1 MRKVFLDT
9 ETTGLFTKDGHR
21 IIDIACIE
29 MINRKLT
36 GRVLHQFFNP
46 EFPIDPRAEA
56 VHGMN
61 NKMLEE
67 KPKFATIIPEL
78 KDFLMGAEVV
88 AHNMQFDMEHVNNE
102 LRIAGAGWLL
112 GDICSPMCTLKMAW
126 AMDKVHMVKGYSLDK
141 LKEKYRVEIPREVHG
156 ALVDASILA
165 EVYLRFTKPWYM

>member
-1 MRKVFLDT
+1 
-9 ETTGLFTKDGHR
+9 
-21 IIDIACIE
+21 

-141 LKEKYRVEIPREVHG
+141 LKEKFPVRFMAHWWMPVFW
-156 ALVDASILA
+156 
-165 EVYLRFTKPWYM
+165 LRFTYVLQSPGICNEKRI